1 MRILLFICLV
11 SFSLKGY
18 NQDTVKTTLIVFD
31 KEDVDAITKG
41 KDGKSNV
48 QKNALKINPLLYVK
62 GELPIY
68 YERALNDYLSVEA
81 AIGMTFKDYSTGL
94 FDDGDSFDE
103 KPEEKINSHV
113 SFKLGLR
120 YYAGGVVMDG
130 FYFALEFAKRDYT
143 KELTFVHVDNIYDP
157 QTYTYTNLT
166 QTYHLTEY
174 DNHKEFKLI
183 VGSQEHYYWDNFFV
197 DYYLGV
203 GIDSYEKAR
212 VERDFDNITNLS
224 TYKTIPTSSTK
235 PRFYLG
241 LKFGFMF

>member
-1 MRILLFICLV
+1 MKNILLIFLIV
-11 SFSLKGY
+11 ITLKGY
-18 NQDTVKTTLIVFD
+18 NQDTVKTTLIIFD
-31 KEDVDAITKG
+31 QDNINTVTNKNNDSK
-41 KDGKSNV
+41 N
-48 QKNALKINPLLYVK
+48 QKNALKINPLLYVR
-62 GELPIY
+62 GEIPIY

-120 YYAGGVVMDG
+120 YYSGGVVMDG
-130 FYFALEFAKRDYT
+130 FYFALEFAKRDYS

-212 VERDFDNITNLS
+212 VERDLDNNTNIS
-224 TYKTIPTSSTK
+224 TYKVIPTSSTK